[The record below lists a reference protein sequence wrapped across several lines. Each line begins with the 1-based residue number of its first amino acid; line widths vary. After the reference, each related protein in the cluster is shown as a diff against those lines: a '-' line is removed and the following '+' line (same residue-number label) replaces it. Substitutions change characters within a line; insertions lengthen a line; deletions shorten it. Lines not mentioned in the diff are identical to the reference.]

1 MKFQSRIMIM
11 NLRSIK
17 HVFTREN
24 AKATVEINAI
34 NHTLVAI
41 KFKGK
46 NLKASFG
53 AVVGKV

>member
-1 MKFQSRIMIM
+1 M